1 MNKRFYIF
9 QRFPMAKV
17 WYLKEVV
24 PFPIVCLIE
33 GITDKEDLKSVAERY
48 LYKQPYFDSTK
59 EYQILFSED

>member
-1 MNKRFYIF
+1 MTKRFYIF
-9 QRFPMAKV
+9 QRVPEAKV

-24 PFPIVCLIE
+24 SFPIMCLIE